1 MKWIVAAAAFIAC
14 AGLNAEE
21 QSRLGQILAERRE
34 KLQNLQ
40 PEEPSKLEQR
50 LNWIKDS
57 RFEDHLSDGFH
68 GWRFKVGGLAP
79 GGGFAVGP
87 EFSRD
92 GLWGGRFNIRAGA
105 QASARGFHKED
116 FHLGVPRL
124 GSDRISLD
132 VYAVHHNYSSLNY
145 YGSGQDSSR
154 TGRSA
159 YRMEDTAFDTTL
171 TVRVL
176 PRVNVGGST
185 GYVWNN
191 VGPGNDSRFVST
203 EKIYSEPGIARQA
216 NFARVGAFV
225 QYDTRDFAP
234 GPRSGGNYIAQ
245 FHNFKDRTLGLDDFR
260 RLDLEAQQYIPL
272 FNKRRVIAL
281 RAKSVMT
288 FTDSRKSVPF
298 YMQPMLGGSDDLRG
312 YRPFRFRGNNL
323 LLMNAEYRWE
333 VFSGLDMAV
342 FGDAGKV
349 FQHKSQF
356 DLKRLETSAG
366 FGFRFNARN
375 ITFMRLDVGFSH
387 EGYQISMTF
396 NDLFRKGPVHT
407 SSSQGD
413 F

>member
-1 MKWIVAAAAFIAC
+1 MKWIAAVAVLTVGT
-14 AGLNAEE
+14 GLNAEE
-21 QSRLGQILAERRE
+21 QTRTDQILAERR
-34 KLQNLQ
+34 KKQPNLK
-40 PEEPSKLEQR
+40 PEEPSRLEKK
-50 LNWIKDS
+50 LNWFKDS
-57 RFEDHLSDGFH
+57 RVEERLSDGFH

-87 EFSRD
+87 EFSRH
-92 GLWGGRFNIRAGA
+92 GLWGGRFNVRAGA
-105 QASARGFHKED
+105 QASAKGYHKED
-116 FHLGVPRL
+116 FHFGVPRL
-124 GSDRISLD
+124 FNDRISLD

-145 YGSGQDSSR
+145 YGSGQDTSR
-154 TGRSA
+154 AGRSA
-159 YRMEDTAFDTTL
+159 YRMEDTAVDTTL

-176 PRVNVGGST
+176 PKLNVGGSA

-191 VGPGNDSRFVST
+191 IGPGNDSRFVST
-203 EKIYSEPGIARQA
+203 EQIYSDPGIDRQA

-225 QYDTRDFAP
+225 QYDYRDFAE

-245 FHNFKDRTLGLDDFR
+245 FHNFTDRTLGLEGFQ

-281 RAKSVMT
+281 RGKSVMT
-288 FTDSRKSVPF
+288 FTDDGKSVPF

-323 LLMNAEYRWE
+323 LVMNAEYRWE

-356 DLKRLETSAG
+356 DLKGLETSAG

-375 ITFMRLDVGFSH
+375 VTFMRFDVGFSH
-387 EGYQISMTF
+387 EGYQISVKF